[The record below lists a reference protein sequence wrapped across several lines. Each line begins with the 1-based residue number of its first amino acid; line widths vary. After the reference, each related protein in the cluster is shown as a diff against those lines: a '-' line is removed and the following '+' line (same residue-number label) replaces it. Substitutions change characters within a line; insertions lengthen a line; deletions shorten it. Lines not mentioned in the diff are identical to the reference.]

1 MDENFCQSHP
11 LSNFLYVQSLSKTMA
26 TVCEVL
32 TEEPDGGS
40 AMIPVDVFVTLYQF
54 LARLDCGPKD
64 PNKDLAAVESITTIT
79 TIPDSHSS
87 DQSDTQRKFQHAYS
101 SFCFSNFY

>member
-1 MDENFCQSHP
+1 M
-11 LSNFLYVQSLSKTMA
+11 V

-64 PNKDLAAVESITTIT
+64 PNQGLPAVESNTTVT
-79 TIPDSHSS
+79 SIPESEHSEQSDSHLS
-87 DQSDTQRKFQHAYS
+87 KFYMFMVS
-101 SFCFSNFY
+101 MGN